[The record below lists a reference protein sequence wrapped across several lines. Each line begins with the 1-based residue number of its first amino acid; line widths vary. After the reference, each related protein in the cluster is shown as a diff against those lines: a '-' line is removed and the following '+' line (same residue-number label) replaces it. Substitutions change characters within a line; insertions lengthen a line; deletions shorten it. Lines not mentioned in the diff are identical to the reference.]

1 MALRGLWTV
10 STFTFALTGLIGLP
24 PESAAADELTAA
36 VEAVKSATER
46 FRDVD
51 VALAGGYVRDPA
63 NHCVTAAGEGLPP
76 ELGGM
81 GIHFLRADLLGLTAT
96 EPRVDGTGT
105 HTDFENPAI
114 LLYEPQADGTL
125 ALVGAENLV
134 FKKAWDDAGNT
145 EPPVFAGRTW
155 DYMEN
160 DPATEVDEA
169 HGFAPH
175 YDQHV
180 YFVDDDA
187 AAAVLPFHPAIICE
201 HHEDH

>member
-1 MALRGLWTV
+1 MTRKGIWTIGAFAFVVSGL
-10 STFTFALTGLIGLP
+10 SGLSAGP
-24 PESAAADELTAA
+24 AAAADLAAA
-36 VEAVKSATER
+36 VEAVRNATER

-51 VALAGGYVRDPA
+51 VALAEGYVRDPA
-63 NHCVTAAGEGLPP
+63 DHCVTAAGEGLPA

-81 GIHFLRADLLGLTAT
+81 GIHFLRPDLLGLTST

-105 HTDFENPAI
+105 HTDFETPAI

-125 ALVGAENLV
+125 MLVGAENLV
-134 FKKAWDDAGNT
+134 FKKAWDEAGNT

-155 DYMEN
+155 DYMED
-160 DPATEVDEA
+160 DPATEADEA

-180 YFVDDDA
+180 YFVDGDT
-187 AAAVLPFHPAIICE
+187 AAAVLPFHAGITCE
-201 HHEDH
+201 HHADH

>member
-1 MALRGLWTV
+1 MTRKGVWAV
-10 STFTFALTGLIGLP
+10 STFTFALTGLSGLSAGP
-24 PESAAADELTAA
+24 AAADEVAAA
-36 VEAVKSATER
+36 VEAVRIATER

-51 VALAGGYVRDPA
+51 VALAEGYVRDA
-63 NHCVTAAGEGLPP
+63 ADHCVTAAGEGLPP
-76 ELGGM
+76 QLGGM
-81 GIHFLRADLLGLTAT
+81 GIHFLRPDLLGLTAT

-105 HTDFENPAI
+105 HTDFETPAI

-125 ALVGAENLV
+125 MLVGAENLV

-155 DYMEN
+155 DYMED
-160 DPATEVDEA
+160 DPATDADEA

-180 YFVDDDA
+180 YFISDDA
-187 AAAVLPFHPAIICE
+187 AAAVLPFHPAITCE
-201 HHEDH
+201 HHQDH